1 MNFFTA
7 LQKGTFKPANQE
19 ETWYH
24 FAKMTIWKC
33 NSKSVFYLS
42 QVQDMR
48 IRKLLDSKDDLSTG
62 PLILDEKL
70 ILEESLDLV
79 MIKLENDLVILILQ
93 DYSPAEIT
101 EELGI
106 SKRRLKDSKTIS
118 SKFLLWK

>member
-1 MNFFTA
+1 
-7 LQKGTFKPANQE
+7 
-19 ETWYH
+19 
-24 FAKMTIWKC
+24 
-33 NSKSVFYLS
+33 
-42 QVQDMR
+42 MR